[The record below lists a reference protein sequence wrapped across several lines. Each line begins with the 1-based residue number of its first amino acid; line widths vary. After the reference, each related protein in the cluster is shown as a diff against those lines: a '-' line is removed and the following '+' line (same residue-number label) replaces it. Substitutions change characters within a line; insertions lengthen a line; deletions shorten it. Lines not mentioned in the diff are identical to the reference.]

1 MPEEHYDFA
10 PHNRLMQTSEIEAL
24 ARLFVNNGVNKIRL
38 TGGEPLVR
46 KDAPAIIEALSAL
59 PVELSMTTNGIR
71 VNDMLPEIVKAN
83 FNSINISLDTLQRNK
98 FVQITRRDY
107 FDRVRDNIDI
117 LLGQHIH
124 TRINVVVMKGL
135 NDDEILD
142 FVELTRSLPVEVRFI
157 VFMLYS
163 GNRWGSE
170 KRRVGKEGVST

>member
-71 VNDMLPEIVKAN
+71 DNEMLPEIVKAN
-83 FNSINISLDTLQRNK
+83 FNRINISLDTRSEENTSDLQS
-98 FVQITRRDY
+98 
-107 FDRVRDNIDI
+107 
-117 LLGQHIH
+117 LM
-124 TRINVVVMKGL
+124 RISYDV
-135 NDDEILD
+135 
-142 FVELTRSLPVEVRFI
+142 
-157 VFMLYS
+157 
-163 GNRWGSE
+163 
-170 KRRVGKEGVST
+170 